1 MGLPPCFFG
10 TVYITLKLQNSKS
23 FQRNICTDYRRK
35 TGASIV
41 YISYFVEA
49 ESHAVTLHRHTIR
62 GADLFDVSLHDDVA
76 ELLVQLHGIADAI
89 RLLTGN
95 QCAAGTAEGVQ
106 NHSVAHGGVHDR
118 ICQKRNRLHGRV
130 IAVLLGLVKLPYGG
144 FLTARVPL
152 VLAVFLPAIEHRL
165 MLHWYGERPSTS
177 DCFFQMQQPER

>member
-1 MGLPPCFFG
+1 MFFG
-10 TVYITLKLQNSKS
+10 TVYITLKPQNSKS

-95 QCAAGTAEGVQ
+95 QCVLPEPPKGSRTTA
-106 NHSVAHGGVHDR
+106 
-118 ICQKRNRLHGRV
+118 
-130 IAVLLGLVKLPYGG
+130 LLMEEFMIGYAKSAIG
-144 FLTARVPL
+144 FMV
-152 VLAVFLPAIEHRL
+152 
-165 MLHWYGERPSTS
+165 G
-177 DCFFQMQQPER
+177 